1 MQHFESKRHISITD
15 VYESNRK
22 AGYVNEKII
31 RKRTVYFDHA
41 DFGRDDLVMDY
52 YEKRHC
58 WEHYILERFGKC
70 IFI

>member
-1 MQHFESKRHISITD
+1 MQHYENKRHISITD
-15 VYESNRK
+15 VYRCDGK

-31 RKRTVYFDHA
+31 RKRMVYFDHA
-41 DFGRDDLVMDY
+41 DFGRNDLVMDY

-58 WEHYILERFGKC
+58 WEHYILERFGKR

>member
-1 MQHFESKRHISITD
+1 MRYFENKNSYTD
-15 VYESNRK
+15 VYESDRK
-22 AGYVNEKII
+22 AGCVNEKII